1 VLNLRVLVRSL
12 VERLSG
18 WAAIVIPPFC
28 CVVSLLAYV
37 DPMLN
42 DSLRFGYLRKREE
55 NCAQSVRTLDSTVDV
70 LEIL

>member
-1 VLNLRVLVRSL
+1 MLNLRVLVLSL

-18 WAAIVIPPFC
+18 WAAICDPSFC
-28 CVVSLLAYV
+28 CVVLLLAYV

-55 NCAQSVRTLDSTVDV
+55 NCAQSVRTLDWTIDV